1 MNRFSDICFKEVVR
15 LDDGAMMGRIGD
27 AEIENGRIRAVVLS
41 GRLRLFGLLGREP
54 EKTIPWEL
62 VKKIGKDVIFV
73 KFSGI

>member
-1 MNRFSDICFKEVVR
+1 MNRFSEICFKEVVR
-15 LDDGAMMGRIGD
+15 LDDGAVMGRIGD
-27 AEIENGRIRAVVLS
+27 AEIENGRIRAVILS
-41 GRLRLFGLLGREP
+41 GKLRLFGLLGREP

>member
-54 EKTIPWEL
+54 EKTIPWEI

>member
-54 EKTIPWEL
+54 AKTIPWEL

>member
-1 MNRFSDICFKEVVR
+1 MNRFSEICFKEVVR
-15 LDDGAMMGRIGD
+15 LDDGAVMGRIGD
-27 AEIENGRIRAVVLS
+27 AEIENGRIRAVILS